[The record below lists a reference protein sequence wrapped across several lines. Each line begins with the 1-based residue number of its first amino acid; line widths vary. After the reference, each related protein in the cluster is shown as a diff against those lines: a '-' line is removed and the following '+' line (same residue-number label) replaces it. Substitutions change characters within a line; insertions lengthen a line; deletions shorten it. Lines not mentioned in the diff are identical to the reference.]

1 MSMTTMTVLLSPQ
14 MTLLV
19 PNNHLPAFNCN
30 IENSALAVLSKEKNP
45 NFKRSFLSCPASCPP
60 ATKISRKSP
69 EKSSGHGE
77 PSRNQLS
84 YQPVTWSTKFPTRL
98 PHCTSNIMSS
108 IALRSFHEKVGDAKK
123 VRRIIT
129 SRNAASALPVGL
141 ADSSIPWSLEMLDY
155 KASGASSSTLL
166 VTLWDTCQVHVLF
179 DGQHQHIHFRYKLPL
194 YSRPMCCCCQ
204 CLLPKNVCLWA
215 KNLGLGV

>member
-84 YQPVTWSTKFPTRL
+84 YQPVT
-98 PHCTSNIMSS
+98 
-108 IALRSFHEKVGDAKK
+108 
-123 VRRIIT
+123 
-129 SRNAASALPVGL
+129 
-141 ADSSIPWSLEMLDY
+141 
-155 KASGASSSTLL
+155 
-166 VTLWDTCQVHVLF
+166 
-179 DGQHQHIHFRYKLPL
+179 
-194 YSRPMCCCCQ
+194 
-204 CLLPKNVCLWA
+204 
-215 KNLGLGV
+215 